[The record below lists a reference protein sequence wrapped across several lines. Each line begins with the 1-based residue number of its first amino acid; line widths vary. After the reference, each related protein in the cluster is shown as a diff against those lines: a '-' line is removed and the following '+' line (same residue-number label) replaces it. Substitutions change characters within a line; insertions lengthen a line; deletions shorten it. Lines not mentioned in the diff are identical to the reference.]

1 MARWNLFS
9 SAVRVVAAA
18 ALIAVSGCAA
28 REAKFASRFVK
39 PGEPSALFDDP
50 ASAPASQ
57 APLSDYVRKVRALQS
72 KAVTKNSL
80 LPTIE
85 SSDSTLSKALFA
97 LAIRESSEHHR
108 IVAAAYRRA
117 GILDYAYR
125 HYQRASVLEPC
136 DAASYDGM
144 ARIWRDW
151 GMPNLALSEVYRAL
165 HCNQKSAEIH
175 NTLGTVLEALGQPA
189 NARQAYE
196 HAVAL
201 DPRATFALNNLCV
214 LEVDAGNAAAAAP
227 YCERALAIDGTFAAA
242 RNNLALV
249 EARSGDMAG
258 AERRLRGAGATDAVS
273 IYNVGVMRWSEG
285 RYAEA
290 AAEFG
295 QAAAVQPSLAI
306 ARQRLVQARQAAR
319 AAEQGR

>member
-1 MARWNLFS
+1 MARWTLFS
-9 SAVRVVAAA
+9 SAARLAVVA

-50 ASAPASQ
+50 SSAPASP
-57 APLSDYVRKVRALQS
+57 APLSDYIRKMRTLQS
-72 KAVTKNSL
+72 KAVSKNSL

-85 SSDSTLSKALFA
+85 ASNSTLSKAL
-97 LAIRESSEHHR
+97 LMLTLQESSEHHR
-108 IVAAAYRRA
+108 VVAAAYRKA
-117 GILDYAYR
+117 GVLDYAYR
-125 HYQRASVLEPC
+125 HYQRATMLEPC
-136 DAASYDGM
+136 DAASFDGM

-151 GMPNLALSEVYRAL
+151 GMPNLALSDAYHAL

-189 NARQAYE
+189 NARRAYE
-196 HAVAL
+196 QAVAL
-201 DPRATFALNNLCV
+201 DSRATFALNNLCV
-214 LEVDAGNAAAAAP
+214 LEIDAGHGAAAAP
-227 YCERALAIDGTFAAA
+227 YCQRALAIDATFAAA

-249 EARSGDMAG
+249 EARSGDTAG
-258 AERRLRGAGATDAVS
+258 AEQRLRGAGDRDAVS
-273 IYNVGVMRWSEG
+273 IYNVGVIRWSEG

>member
-1 MARWNLFS
+1 MARWTLLS
-9 SAVRVVAAA
+9 SAARLAVVT

-50 ASAPASQ
+50 ASAPATQ
-57 APLSDYVRKVRALQS
+57 APLSDYVRKIRTLQS

-85 SSDSTLSKALFA
+85 SSDSTLSEALLV

-108 IVAAAYRRA
+108 VVAAAYRKA
-117 GILDYAYR
+117 GVLDYAYR

-201 DPRATFALNNLCV
+201 DSRATFALNNLCV
-214 LEVDAGNAAAAAP
+214 LEIDAGHGAAAAP
-227 YCERALAIDGTFAAA
+227 YCERALAIDSTFAAA

-249 EARSGDMAG
+249 EARSGDVAG
-258 AERRLRGAGATDAVS
+258 AEQRLRGAMDAVS
-273 IYNVGVMRWSEG
+273 IYNVGVIRWSEG

-290 AAEFG
+290 AAAFG